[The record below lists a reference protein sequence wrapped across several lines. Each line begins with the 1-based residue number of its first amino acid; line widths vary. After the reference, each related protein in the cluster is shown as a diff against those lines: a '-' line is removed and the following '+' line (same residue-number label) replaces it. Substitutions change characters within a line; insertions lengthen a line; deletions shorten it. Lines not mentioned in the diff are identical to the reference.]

1 MTMRS
6 TRAGVKGFN
15 RHASPFRLLV
25 LVVVGALVLTACGG
39 SDDGSTDTS
48 DESDASAEADDS
60 ADAGADAADDASPSG
75 AFADLAGAYEGETI
89 RIIMIQDPWVNA
101 FAEIN
106 PVFEELTGAT
116 VQIDA
121 FGYDD
126 TYANEVLAGSQGS
139 DEYDIVVLDSP
150 WIGQFAESGFVDDLT
165 DRIEA
170 DADIVEYDDFVE
182 VFQDVAEWNGTITGI
197 PFGAYFIMT
206 HYRTDLFEQAGLD
219 APTTIEEWRAAA
231 ELFTDNPDF
240 PNIYGTALNN
250 QRGAAIGQAWFEYI
264 WNFGGR
270 PFESTFPGSEDPYA
284 NMTPLFDSPES
295 IAVVETFIEMLEF
308 QPPGAESFAWDERAT
323 TFGVGQTA
331 MVNAW
336 SVRTPGFTDPDQSSV
351 GEDFA
356 TTLFPHVEGVEP
368 IPPVGGWLMG
378 INSAIDDERKD
389 RAWDYIKWFT
399 SAEVHRDFVLAGG
412 PPSRVSTLQDPDVI
426 AAQPWAETLF
436 ESQAMSFA
444 EVRPR
449 IPEAFEIIDTVGL
462 HVSRAVQGEA
472 TPEEAM
478 AQANAEIAE
487 LLRNAGYR
495 VDD

>member
-1 MTMRS
+1 MGT
-6 TRAGVKGFN
+6 TRAQRLLKGFT
-15 RHASPFRLLV
+15 RGWRRPGSASPRFLAAALVFALV
-25 LVVVGALVLTACGG
+25 LVACG
-39 SDDGSTDTS
+39 DADP
-48 DESDASAEADDS
+48 DEP
-60 ADAGADAADDASPSG
+60 ADDAPATNDDAGNADAEPG
-75 AFADLAGAYEGETI
+75 ADDGDFTDLAGAYDGETI

-101 FAEIN
+101 FADIN
-106 PVFEELTGAT
+106 PVFEELTGAR
-116 VQIDA
+116 VEIDA

-139 DEYDIVVLDSP
+139 EEYDIVVLDSP

-165 DRIEA
+165 ERIEA
-170 DADIVEYDDFVE
+170 DADIVQYDDFVE
-182 VFQDVAEWNGTITGI
+182 VFQDVAEWDGMITGI
-197 PFGAYFIMT
+197 PFGAYFITT
-206 HYRTDLFEQAGLD
+206 HYRTDLFEEAGID
-219 APTTIEEWRAAA
+219 PPTTIEQWRDAA

-240 PNIYGTALNN
+240 PGMYGTALNN
-250 QRGAAIGQAWFEYI
+250 QRGAPIGQAWFEYI
-264 WNFGGR
+264 WNFGGQ
-270 PFESTFPGSEDPYA
+270 PFASTFPGSPDPYA
-284 NMTPLFDSPES
+284 DMTPMFDSPES
-295 IAVVETFIEMLEF
+295 IAVVEMFIEMLDF

-351 GEDFA
+351 GDDFA
-356 TTLFPHVEGVEP
+356 TTLFPHVEGVDP
-368 IPPVGGWLMG
+368 VPPVGGWLMG

-399 SAEVHRDFVLAGG
+399 SPETHKEFVLVGG

-426 AAQPWAETLF
+426 AVQPWAETLF
-436 ESQAMSFA
+436 ESQALSYA

-462 HVSRAVQGEA
+462 HVSRAVQGEV

-478 AQANAEIAE
+478 AQANEEIAT
-487 LLRNAGYR
+487 LLRNAGYEL
-495 VDD
+495 DD